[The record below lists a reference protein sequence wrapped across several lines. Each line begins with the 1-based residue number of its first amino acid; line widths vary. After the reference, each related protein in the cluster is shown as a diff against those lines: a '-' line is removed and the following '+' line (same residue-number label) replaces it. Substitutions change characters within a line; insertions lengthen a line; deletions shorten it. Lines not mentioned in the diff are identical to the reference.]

1 MIVMVVKTMRKNLSL
16 FTFELKMFFKNVI
29 NIIFVL
35 IFPSCMILL
44 FGNIY
49 GNNANEMF
57 GGFGT
62 VDIMIPGYIC
72 LIVAVTGL
80 MSLPIT
86 LCTYRENKVLKRL
99 RATTLTPLSI
109 IRTQF
114 AVNFIMTLVGIAL
127 LIVIS
132 LIAFNFEL
140 IGSVLIVMLLTILV
154 ISFPCL

>member
-99 RATTLTPLSI
+99 NKNL
-109 IRTQF
+109 
-114 AVNFIMTLVGIAL
+114 
-127 LIVIS
+127 
-132 LIAFNFEL
+132 
-140 IGSVLIVMLLTILV
+140 
-154 ISFPCL
+154 

>member
-1 MIVMVVKTMRKNLSL
+1 MRKNLSL

-62 VDIMIPGYIC
+62 VDIMIPG
-72 LIVAVTGL
+72 LFNSSSNRFNEFTNN
-80 MSLPIT
+80 SLY
-86 LCTYRENKVLKRL
+86 L
-99 RATTLTPLSI
+99 
-109 IRTQF
+109 
-114 AVNFIMTLVGIAL
+114 
-127 LIVIS
+127 
-132 LIAFNFEL
+132 
-140 IGSVLIVMLLTILV
+140 
-154 ISFPCL
+154 